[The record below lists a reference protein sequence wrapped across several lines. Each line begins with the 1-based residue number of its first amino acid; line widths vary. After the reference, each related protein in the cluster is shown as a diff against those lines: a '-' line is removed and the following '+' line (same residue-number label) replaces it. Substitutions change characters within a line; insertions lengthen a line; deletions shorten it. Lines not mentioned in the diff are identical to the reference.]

1 MKFKMYEMGRTNHK
15 KLINVKFYVKVYP
28 EFGKVKKYFI
38 SQENLKKI
46 IKNAYFDKT
55 FEADV
60 KKGYLINLKFNK

>member
-1 MKFKMYEMGRTNHK
+1 MKFKMYEMGKTEHK

-28 EFGKVKKYFI
+28 EFGKLKKYFI

-46 IKNAYFDKT
+46 VKNDCFDKT

-60 KKGYLINLKFNK
+60 KENYLINLKFNK